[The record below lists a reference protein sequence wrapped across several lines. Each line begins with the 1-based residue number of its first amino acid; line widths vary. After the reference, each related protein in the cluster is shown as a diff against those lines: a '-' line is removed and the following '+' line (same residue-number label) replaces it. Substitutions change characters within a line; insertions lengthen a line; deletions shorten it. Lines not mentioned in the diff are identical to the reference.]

1 MKKNYI
7 SPETEM
13 AIVELSKMIAASLVI
28 NNQEGDAQIEN
39 EDEFLARR
47 HNNVWDEEEE
57 EEQY

>member
-28 NNQEGDAQIEN
+28 NNKEGDAQIEN